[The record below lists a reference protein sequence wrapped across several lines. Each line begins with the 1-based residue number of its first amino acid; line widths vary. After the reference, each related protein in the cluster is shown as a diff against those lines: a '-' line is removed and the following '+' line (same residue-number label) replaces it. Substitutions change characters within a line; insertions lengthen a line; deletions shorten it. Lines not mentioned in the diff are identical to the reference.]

1 MVIYTTPIIG
11 ETMDSLMVLIAGG
24 LVVQKYI
31 SDKRSTVL
39 RGSDENTVMIEELPE
54 APEERA
60 PRGLDVSSAD
70 IPDTRDVVLP
80 LTSTENP
87 PVTNVPVLG
96 NVLAHTETLGTGGP
110 PDTAFASA
118 RPPTVHLPRF
128 AENDFHRADESTN
141 PYFNEQFFPQDTKN
155 IAPSVTSKPW
165 MRAMENAYNKPR
177 EETVADFPTKADR
190 DDANGISLNIPKKVR
205 EFEMHQAARTV
216 PVSSEKQH
224 ELPVEALNFTGGGE
238 RRGFHPVNRYHKF
251 LLSDNEL
258 IDAPEA
264 PRGNFAGGAGKSSR
278 ASNLDNTRGELDV
291 YHTGV
296 PTSSFFRAD
305 GPEPSFELDPSN
317 AESWELVEH
326 IMVGQRGPV
335 DKTSNGI
342 AHSFVVAHDENLDTF
357 ETKANSNLAKS
368 VKGMNKTKDLE
379 REAMSTTKDAEI
391 ATPSVVGAMGGT
403 RLSAVSKSVEVDPK
417 HYTETL
423 SLGSS
428 KIAFN
433 TGSAAKNK
441 NSIVKSFHTDSEET
455 FAEKESGRSR
465 KGSSRSKAVDITG
478 EMVLNDN
485 RADINA
491 TPFTS
496 ENLVAPKNANLP
508 AHLRVAPT
516 ASITAFDKDIVLKG
530 ETEGARVREMHE
542 SRRTNVV
549 TKTTKETPK
558 AESTVEDRRLSTVL
572 SDRMNMAR
580 QGVAP
585 KMPANPYVLVNKIAK

>member
-1 MVIYTTPIIG
+1 
-11 ETMDSLMVLIAGG
+11 MDSLMVLIAGG
-24 LVVQKYI
+24 LVVQKYL
-31 SDKRSTVL
+31 SEKRSAVGDRDT
-39 RGSDENTVMIEELPE
+39 NTMGIEEFPE
-54 APEERA
+54 TPEESA
-60 PRGLDVSSAD
+60 PRGLDVDDTD

-87 PVTNVPVLG
+87 PVSNVPVLG
-96 NVLAHTETLGTGGP
+96 NVLAHTETLGMRGP

-118 RPPTVHLPRF
+118 RPPTMNLPRF

-141 PYFNEQFFPQDTKN
+141 PYFSEQFFPQDTKN

-165 MRAMENAYNKPR
+165 MRATENAYNKPR

-190 DDANGISLNIPKKVR
+190 DDANGIGLSIPKKVR
-205 EFEMHQAARTV
+205 EFEMQQAARTV

-264 PRGNFAGGAGKSSR
+264 PRGNFAGGAGKSSKT
-278 ASNLDNTRGELDV
+278 SNVDNTKGELDV

-296 PTSSFFRAD
+296 PTSSFFHVD
-305 GPEPSFELDPSN
+305 GPEPSFQLEPSN
-317 AESWELVEH
+317 AESWELVDH

-342 AHSFVVAHDENLDTF
+342 AHSFNVAHDETLDTF

-368 VKGMNKTKDLE
+368 VRGLNNAKDLE
-379 REAMSTTKDAEI
+379 RETVSTTKDAEI
-391 ATPSVVGAMGGT
+391 ATPSVVGAVGGT
-403 RLSAVSKSVEVDPK
+403 RLGAVSKSLEVDPK
-417 HYTETL
+417 KYTETL

-465 KGSSRSKAVDITG
+465 KGSARSKAVHIAGD
-478 EMVLNDN
+478 MVLNDN

-491 TPFTS
+491 KPFTS
-496 ENLVAPKNANLP
+496 ENLVAPKNVSLP
-508 AHLRVAPT
+508 AHLRIAPT
-516 ASITAFDKDIVLKG
+516 ASITAFDKDISLKG
-530 ETEGARVREMHE
+530 ETEGARVRDMHE

-558 AESTVEDRRLSTVL
+558 AESTVENKRLTTIL
-572 SDRMNMAR
+572 SDRLSMAR

-585 KMPANPYVLVNKIAK
+585 KMPSNPYVLVNKIAK